1 MYCDPDA
8 VQPRRFPDVTV
19 ADHLIPG
26 VAPGVEIHVRN
37 KRLTSLVAADEEKVV
52 IFVHGATYPGSAAF
66 DHAMFGGGSW
76 LDYMALHGFDAY
88 VFDVRGYGRST
99 LPLERSG
106 FPARDLPCARTPEAV
121 ADLAAVVDF
130 VRNRTKA
137 PQVNLIGWSWGT
149 AIGGGFVSER
159 NDLVRHL
166 VMVAPL
172 WTIRNTPNMVM
183 SRWMMSASPW
193 AARSNG
199 DYLGAYR
206 SVSKADARQRW
217 VRGLEPDTAEQ
228 LMPHAE
234 FDAWW
239 QALLDIEGMQQGGAQ
254 VIKAPN
260 GVMADLIDY
269 WAAGRAT
276 YAPEK
281 ISVPTLLLV
290 AEWDADTP
298 VYMAQEVFS
307 RLKAAPYK
315 RLEILARGTH
325 SMALELNR
333 VDLYRR
339 TREFL
344 ETSFILFS
352 SVDRLQVGA
361 NVDLARV

>member
-1 MYCDPDA
+1 MSPRDRPAVIASDYLVPGNAPDIK
-8 VQPRRFPDVTV
+8 
-19 ADHLIPG
+19 L
-26 VAPGVEIHVRN
+26 HVRN
-37 KRLTSLVAADEEKVV
+37 KRLEGLGTPDERKVV
-52 IFVHGATYPGSAAF
+52 LFVHGATFPGSAAF

-88 VFDVRGYGRST
+88 VFDVRGYGRSSR
-99 LPLERSG
+99 PQQRHGFLERDR
-106 FPARDLPCARTPEAV
+106 PYARTPEAV
-121 ADLAAVVDF
+121 EDLAAVVDF
-130 VRNRTKA
+130 IRERTKA

-149 AIGGGFVSER
+149 ALGGGFASER

-172 WTIRNTPNMVM
+172 WTIRNTPSMAM
-183 SRWMMSASPW
+183 SRWMVAASPW

-206 SVSKADARQRW
+206 SVSKADARERW
-217 VRGLEPDTAEQ
+217 VRGLDPHTAEQ

-239 QALLDIEGMQQGGAQ
+239 QALLDIEGMQEGAAQ

-260 GVMADLIDY
+260 GVLADLIDY
-269 WAAGRAT
+269 WGAGRAT

-281 ISVPTLLLV
+281 ICVPTLLLV

-344 ETSFILFS
+344 ETSFI
-352 SVDRLQVGA
+352 
-361 NVDLARV
+361 